1 MYEVIEFFTDMQ
13 DFDHPYSVGDTF
25 PRSGLNV
32 SEERLAELSSENN
45 RRGIQLIRKISEKQK
60 TLVEYTKTQ
69 INRMSASELKN
80 LAIEIG
86 IKDSE
91 NLTGGVLKKLLIEH
105 FKL

>member
-25 PRSGLNV
+25 PRSGLKVSEDRLSELSSTNNRRKIQLIKKV
-32 SEERLAELSSENN
+32 SEE
-45 RRGIQLIRKISEKQK
+45 EKVK
-60 TLVEYTKTQ
+60 VEYTKTQ

-80 LAIEIG
+80 LAVEIG